1 MPMLGHAR
9 LPFWLLLFF
18 CSFAFLSSVSAEA
31 IRDYYAEPGLNPFKG
46 TVNQHFNEH
55 VDDKPN

>member
-1 MPMLGHAR
+1 MPVL
-9 LPFWLLLFF
+9 
-18 CSFAFLSSVSAEA
+18 SAEE
-31 IRDYYAEPGLNPFKG
+31 IRDYYAEAGLNPFKG